1 MRPLSNVGFWS
12 FIVSAI
18 QVMLVGCGYVEMNL
32 QSNSKTNANIQVPF
46 LTLTSAAITNS
57 RNVTLNLA
65 TGVTPSD
72 RDNCSTFKALALTEE
87 TLIAPLLPTAYTIT
101 CDTDGNQ
108 TLPFSLATAGDG
120 YKTLRLWAIDEEG
133 KISTTFQSV
142 TILLDTTSPSPAI
155 TPLVA
160 IPGGTNNNVQFT
172 VTDTP
177 SGNLD
182 TVKLYYAEDG
192 VTFVEIADL
201 TTSPYPWA
209 TPAVDVAT
217 AVLRITATDKAGN
230 TGSVTTAAFQ
240 IISTGPTTPVLT
252 LLSGTPSNSLNVSI
266 GITCDPAFDKIYI
279 SESATTSP
287 SWQSC
292 ASPIAHT
299 LTNTADGTK
308 TLYVWAKDLAGNIS
322 SPGTVAMVLDRTA
335 PTLSL
340 DAFPGPYLSGSTQ
353 SISWTAT
360 DAHFAAQPV
369 TLSYT
374 LDGTTWT
381 TLGTTHVAAGSYA
394 WTLPAM
400 TDTDIA
406 RIRVTAT
413 DTLAHATT
421 VTSGVFTIDN
431 TPPTL
436 ATAALSINGG
446 AATSST
452 NFIQA
457 SFTLTDN
464 FAASAFCIKY
474 DDTSAP
480 AASDPCWQSVTST
493 LAGNLSEGPS
503 VAVSNFIFQVGYMPD
518 VYDIYVWAKDH
529 VGLMSTLSNAGAG
542 TVAQDKGTITY
553 APEDPPVI
561 SSLIVSN
568 VVNPSAPPSLA
579 ELQIPSGQTVYI
591 RWAANNAPTPLPAN
605 PISLYYK
612 LTTDSDWL
620 PIVTAQNIANGSNG
634 GCSVDDPATA
644 ITETGCFS
652 WSNSS
657 PTNDPYQIQLRV
669 RNSDNQTS
677 LAVSGILN
685 GGNKIRTLAGNTDPG
700 IDGSAKAA
708 IYFPTGSG
716 LLTFINQF
724 AVAPNGNTYIFDSR
738 GLFRIK
744 PQDRT
749 NTLWIKN
756 TGTLSGLGGPASSVT
771 LDRIYAINV
780 DYDGNLLVRTEKAI
794 LRIPTTSDNPNVSL
808 VAGNGTQ
815 TVSDVAATDYQF
827 TISADV
833 TYTSGNYYNY
843 PTLISLPNGDI
854 YFNDGLTSFRYY
866 EASSGFIR
874 EVPISG
880 TGNYNDG
887 AANLSTL
894 SKFNLGMTFN
904 KFDSVLSH
912 VFFVTGNSPYS
923 SFASVD
929 PSTFVALA
937 DTTYPTLDADGTTNH
952 IFKTYGQSIAF
963 KTGLDGNLYY
973 VNRPDGVIAKMDL
986 GTKTFTPI
994 IGTGSQ
1000 GSCPDN
1006 TLATSCAVIPQDLF
1020 VTSTGT
1026 IYFLDSGRIRT
1037 VLRDGR
1043 VYTLYGAAPADGD
1056 NGSAVSARLIG
1067 ANFLQTQSTGEI
1079 QVLQNESHVIR
1090 EINTTGNIVRIAGNG
1105 QKGDIDTV
1113 VDAVDSALY
1122 GTMDFSHPTSFIT
1135 DPANGNIFMGDYN
1148 GIYLLDR
1155 SVGKWARIV
1164 GGTTSVNKIYMSA
1177 SDGGAGA
1184 ALDMS
1189 LHTSR
1194 LIGMVGGKLYYG
1206 YRYRVNPGT
1215 DSDDVHGIK
1224 TYDSALGYEQASY
1237 LGASTGAN
1245 CAPGATALTCR
1256 LTQNL
1261 ASQGQAFFD
1270 NTGSLLFLPSANRFV
1285 NSATG
1290 TYENMG
1296 LLQAATS
1303 GTYRPGAPDDFI
1315 YYCNGTQIIE
1325 KNATTMS
1332 ENPLLWPV
1340 SGMTCT
1346 GKNMLYDS
1354 GDNKLIFFYN
1364 QNGITA
1370 VGEYYLD

>member
-1 MRPLSNVGFWS
+1 M
-12 FIVSAI
+12 SAMQLI
-18 QVMLVGCGYVEMNL
+18 LAGCGYVEMNL
-32 QSNSKTNANIQVPF
+32 QSNLKTNANIQVPL

-65 TGVTPSD
+65 TGVTLSD

-87 TLIAPLLPTAYTIT
+87 TLIAPLLPSAYTIT

-108 TLPFSLATAGDG
+108 TLLFSLATAGDG
-120 YKTLRLWAIDEEG
+120 YKTLRLWAIDDEG
-133 KISTTFQSV
+133 KISTTFQTV
-142 TILLDTTSPSPAI
+142 TVLLDTTSPTPSI
-155 TPLVA
+155 TPLAA
-160 IPGGTNNNVQFT
+160 IPGGTNNNVQFS
-172 VTDTP
+172 VTDAP

-201 TTSPYPWA
+201 TTSPYSWA
-209 TPAVDVAT
+209 TPAVDVST
-217 AVLRITATDKAGN
+217 ALLRITATDKAGN
-230 TGSVTTAAFQ
+230 SGSTTTAAFQ

-266 GITCDPAFDKIYI
+266 GITCDPAFDKVFV
-279 SESATTSP
+279 SESATTPAGSNP
-287 SWQSC
+287 SWQNC
-292 ASPIAHT
+292 ASPIAYT
-299 LTNTADGTK
+299 LTNTADGAK
-308 TLYVWAKDLAGNIS
+308 TIYVWAKDLAGNIS
-322 SPGTVAMVLDRTA
+322 SPGSVAMVLDRTT
-335 PTLSL
+335 PTLTL
-340 DAFPGPYLSGSTQ
+340 DSFPGPYLSGSTQ
-353 SISWTAT
+353 TISWTAT
-360 DAHFAAQPV
+360 DTHFAAQPV

-381 TLGTTHVAAGSYA
+381 TLGTTHNAAGTYA

-400 TDTDIA
+400 TNTDLA
-406 RIRVTAT
+406 RVRVTAT
-413 DTLAHATT
+413 DTLAQATT
-421 VTSGVFTIDN
+421 VTSPVFTIDN
-431 TPPTL
+431 TPPAL
-436 ATAALSINGG
+436 AATALTLNGG
-446 AATSST
+446 SASSSS
-452 NFIQA
+452 NFIQV

-464 FAASAFCIKY
+464 YGAAAFCLKY

-480 AASDPCWQSVTST
+480 TASDPCWQSVTSP
-493 LAGNLSEGPS
+493 LAGNLTVGPS
-503 VAVSNFIFQVGYMPD
+503 VTVSNFIFQIGYMPD
-518 VYDIYVWAKDH
+518 VYDVYVWAKDH
-529 VGLMSTLSNAGAG
+529 VGLMSSLTNAGAG
-542 TVAQDKGTITY
+542 TIAQDRGTITY

-568 VVNPSAPPSLA
+568 VLNPAAPPTLA
-579 ELQIPSGQTVYI
+579 ELQIPSSQTVFI
-591 RWAANNAPTPLPAN
+591 RWAASNSPTPLPAN

-612 LTTDSDWL
+612 LSSDDEWL
-620 PIVTAQNIANGSNG
+620 PITSAQNIANGSNG
-634 GCSVDDPATA
+634 GCSVDDPATST
-644 ITETGCFS
+644 TETGCYH
-652 WSNSS
+652 WSSAS

-685 GGNKIRTLAGNTDPG
+685 GGNKIRTLAGNTDQG
-700 IDGSAKAA
+700 LDGSAKAA

-724 AVAPNGNTYIFDSR
+724 AVAPNGNTYIFDDR

-749 NTLWIKN
+749 NTLWLKN
-756 TGTLSGLGGPASSVT
+756 TGVLSGLGGPASSVT
-771 LDRIYAINV
+771 LDSIYAINI
-780 DYDGNLLVRTEKAI
+780 DYDGNLLVRTGKAI
-794 LRIPTTSDNPNVSL
+794 LRIPTNTDNPNVSL
-808 VAGNGTQ
+808 IAGNGTQ
-815 TVSDVAATDYQF
+815 MASDVVASDYLF
-827 TISADV
+827 SISSDV

-843 PTLISLPNGDI
+843 PTLISLPNGNI
-854 YFNDGLTSFRYY
+854 YFNDGLTHFRYF

-887 AANLSTL
+887 GANLSAL
-894 SKFNLGMTFN
+894 SKFNLALTYN
-904 KFDSVLSH
+904 KFDSVLSN
-912 VFFVTGNSPYS
+912 VFFVTGNTPYS
-923 SFASVD
+923 SFAAVD
-929 PSTFVALA
+929 PSTFVALPG
-937 DTTYPTLDADGTTNH
+937 TSYPSLDSNGTTNH

-963 KTGLDGNLYY
+963 KTGLDGNLYF

-986 GTKTFTPI
+986 GTRTFVPI

-1037 VLRDGR
+1037 ILRDGR
-1043 VYTLYGAAPADGD
+1043 VYTLYGAAPTDGD

-1079 QVLQNESHVIR
+1079 QVMQNDSHVIR
-1090 EINTTGNIVRIAGNG
+1090 EISTTGNITHLAGNG
-1105 QKGDIDTV
+1105 QRGDIDTV
-1113 VDAVDSALY
+1113 ADAVDSPLF
-1122 GTMDFSHPTSFIT
+1122 GTLDFSHPTSFIT
-1135 DPANGNIFMGDYN
+1135 NPANGNILMGDYN

-1155 SVGKWARIV
+1155 ALGKWSQII
-1164 GGTTSVNKIYMSA
+1164 GGTVSANKIYMSA
-1177 SDGGAGA
+1177 SDGGAGT

-1194 LIGMVGGKLYYG
+1194 LIGLVGGKLYYG
-1206 YRYRVNPGT
+1206 YRYRVNPGV
-1215 DSDDVHGIK
+1215 DSDDVYGIK
-1224 TYDSALGYEQASY
+1224 TYDTALGYEQASY
-1237 LGASTGAN
+1237 LGASSGGT
-1245 CAPGATALTCR
+1245 CTPGATALTCR

-1261 ASQGQAFFD
+1261 PNQGQAFFND
-1270 NTGSLLFLPSANRFV
+1270 TGTILFLPSANRYV
-1285 NSATG
+1285 NNATG
-1290 TYENMG
+1290 NYESMG

-1303 GTYRPGAPDDFI
+1303 GTYRAGATDDFV

-1325 KNATTMS
+1325 KNTTTML
-1332 ENPLLWPV
+1332 ENALPWPV
-1340 SGMTCT
+1340 SGMKCS

-1364 QNGITA
+1364 QNNITA
-1370 VGEYYLD
+1370 IGEYYLD